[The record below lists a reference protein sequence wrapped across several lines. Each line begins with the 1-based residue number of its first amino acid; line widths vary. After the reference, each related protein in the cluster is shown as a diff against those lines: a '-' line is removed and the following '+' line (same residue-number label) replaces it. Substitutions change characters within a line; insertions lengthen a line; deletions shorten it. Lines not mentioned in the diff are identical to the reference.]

1 MKEDK
6 APTEFK
12 NLQ

>member
-6 APTEFK
+6 AQGRIK
-12 NLQ
+12 GV